1 MERDCKRLSEV
12 ALEVFYPSQ
21 LCQVRNRQANQ
32 LHPNP
37 ALPPLVCSPTNASF
51 YWGWY
56 MNRKEL
62 SFVFMLQTTMLRN
75 KQKEI
80 CFLLVSW
87 AVLIWKSLTD
97 IIHGTPQWNVYSA
110 ISEKDSTLKLSGCG
124 KFAEQDMCRGR
135 KLKHDGAISI
145 QSLRKKMVFIFLMFL
160 LNWQD
165 DPFHLWLLS

>member
-1 MERDCKRLSEV
+1 MLKALLCQQSSIDDNLMERDCKQLSEA

-21 LCQVRNRQANQ
+21 PRQLRNRQANQ
-32 LHPNP
+32 LDPNP
-37 ALPPLVCSPTNASF
+37 ALPPLVCSPANARF

-62 SFVFMLQTTMLRN
+62 GLVFMPQTTMLRN

-97 IIHGTPQWNVYSA
+97 VKHGTPQWNVYSA
-110 ISEKDSTLKLSGCG
+110 ISERDSTLKLSGSMW
-124 KFAEQDMCRGR
+124 EVCRAGR
-135 KLKHDGAISI
+135 VG
-145 QSLRKKMVFIFLMFL
+145 VE
-160 LNWQD
+160 N
-165 DPFHLWLLS
+165 